1 MVDYGGTADI
11 DTDLY
16 VFFFSSRRRHT
27 RCGRDWSSDVC
38 SSDLV
43 RGAGA
48 SRPAQPDLGLHVAD
62 LDGLE
67 RETAGLRKGRRVRDV
82 AAAPDGARRPLASAP
97 QQARAR
103 I

>member
-43 RGAGA
+43 RGAG
-48 SRPAQPDLGLHVAD
+48 DVVAAGID
-62 LDGLE
+62 AGAPVREAFE
-67 RETAGLRKGRRVRDV
+67 RLREIELL
-82 AAAPDGARRPLASAP
+82 AAAPIALAHEIEPDGEIAIDAKVNPARV
-97 QQARAR
+97 
-103 I
+103 